1 MPTQSAMSI
10 LRESAIDKNIFFDI
24 IIDARIK
31 IRAKRPICRRSFS
44 LQKKEC
50 PYLPLDTLAAI

>member
-1 MPTQSAMSI
+1 MYAIATK
-10 LRESAIDKNIFFDI
+10 SAIDKNIFFDI

>member
-1 MPTQSAMSI
+1 MYAIATK
-10 LRESAIDKNIFFDI
+10 SAIDKNIYFDI
-24 IIDARIK
+24 IIVARIK